1 MICCCALR
9 DTNRTGIMELLTAAG
24 CAVVIA
30 TEIFYKG
37 EGALC
42 VQELLYAALYARTQ
56 IADIGR
62 GKQNCHMTVISY
74 RMECPLGYP

>member
-9 DTNRTGIMELLTAAG
+9 DTDWASTMELLTAAG
-24 CAVVIA
+24 RAVVIA

-42 VQELLYAALYARTQ
+42 VQELLYARTQ

-62 GKQNCHMTVISY
+62 GKGEYKTVV
-74 RMECPLGYP
+74 